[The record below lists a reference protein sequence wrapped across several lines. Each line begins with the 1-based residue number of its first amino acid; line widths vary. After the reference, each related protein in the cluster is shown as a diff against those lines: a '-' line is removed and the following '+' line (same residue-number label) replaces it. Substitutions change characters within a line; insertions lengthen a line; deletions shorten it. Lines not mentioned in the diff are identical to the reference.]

1 MNSSETLQSQSPQSL
16 TECDLFI
23 FLGGRLGRTDTGACV
38 VLVCIAILSL
48 VTFPIVTVL
57 NALVIVA
64 IRTKPLLKTMSN
76 IALGC
81 LATTDG
87 ITGMIGQPVFAVW
100 ILTTL
105 KGDSSSPYCSF
116 QNLSRNSL
124 RVLVGASFFHL
135 VLLNVE
141 RYIAIKHSLEYIAM
155 VTKFRILISSSIA
168 WITMS
173 LLTISLTIVD
183 NTVYVTVSNIILCIC
198 MTVTVFCQVVLGC
211 ETRRHEREITAHHAS
226 VRARQ
231 KFLKEK
237 KALKVTT
244 IVLLML
250 VLTYSPI
257 LIVRL
262 LIIKSVIVSVSAA
275 YIAFFIAT
283 FVLILNSFI
292 NPIIYCVR
300 IRQFRV
306 AFMEIA
312 FRKGSTKTEKINF
325 VTAIEEGRK
334 RGGQQHDTKPGTCL
348 ASCCYEQKN
357 HFNDE
362 NRRTISDINIG
373 NDRNV
378 NDNNSNNNISSR
390 NKSD

>member
-1 MNSSETLQSQSPQSL
+1 MNSSETLQSQSPHSL

-23 FLGGRLGRTDTGACV
+23 FLGGRLDRTNIGAYV
-38 VLVCIAILSL
+38 VLACIAIFSL

-64 IRTKPLLKTMSN
+64 ISTKPPLKTMSN
-76 IALGC
+76 IALGR

-87 ITGMIGQPVFAVW
+87 ITGVIGQPLFAVW

-105 KGDSSSPYCSF
+105 KGEASSAYCSL
-116 QNLSRNSL
+116 QNLSRSSL
-124 RVLVGASFFHL
+124 RVLIGASFFHL
-135 VLLNVE
+135 VLLNRE
-141 RYIAIKHSLEYIAM
+141 RYRAIKHSLEYITM

-211 ETRRHEREITAHHAS
+211 ETRRHEREIAAHHAS
-226 VRARQ
+226 VLARQ

-275 YIAFFIAT
+275 YIAFFTAT

-292 NPIIYCVR
+292 NPLIYCVR

-312 FRKGSTKTEKINF
+312 FRKGNTKIEKINL
-325 VTAIEEGRK
+325 VKTIKEGRK
-334 RGGQQHDTKPGTCL
+334 RGEQQQHTKPGTCF
-348 ASCCYEQKN
+348 A
-357 HFNDE
+357 
-362 NRRTISDINIG
+362 
-373 NDRNV
+373 
-378 NDNNSNNNISSR
+378 
-390 NKSD
+390 

>member
-1 MNSSETLQSQSPQSL
+1 MNSSETHQSQSPQSL
-16 TECDLFI
+16 TECDLFL
-23 FLGGRLGRTDTGACV
+23 FLGGRLDPTNTRAYAA
-38 VLVCIAILSL
+38 LVCIAIFSL

-57 NALVIVA
+57 NALVIAA
-64 IRTKPLLKTMSN
+64 ISTKPPLKTMSN

-87 ITGMIGQPVFAVW
+87 LTGMIGQPLFAVW

-105 KGDSSSPYCSF
+105 QGEGYAYCSL

-124 RVLVGASFFHL
+124 RVLIGASFFHL
-135 VLLNVE
+135 VLLNLE
-141 RYIAIKHSLEYIAM
+141 RYIAIKHSLEYNTM

-183 NTVYVTVSNIILCIC
+183 NTVYVTVSNIILCVC
-198 MTVTVFCQVVLGC
+198 MAVTVFCQVVLGC
-211 ETRRHEREITAHHAS
+211 ETRRHEREIAAHYAS
-226 VRARQ
+226 VGARQ

-244 IVLLML
+244 TVLLML

-262 LIIKSVIVSVSAA
+262 LIIKSVIVSVSTA

-292 NPIIYCVR
+292 NPVIYCVR
-300 IRQFRV
+300 MRQFRV

-312 FRKGSTKTEKINF
+312 VRKRSTETEKIKS

-334 RGGQQHDTKPGTCL
+334 TGEQQHNTKPGTCF
-348 ASCCYEQKN
+348 A
-357 HFNDE
+357 
-362 NRRTISDINIG
+362 
-373 NDRNV
+373 
-378 NDNNSNNNISSR
+378 
-390 NKSD
+390 